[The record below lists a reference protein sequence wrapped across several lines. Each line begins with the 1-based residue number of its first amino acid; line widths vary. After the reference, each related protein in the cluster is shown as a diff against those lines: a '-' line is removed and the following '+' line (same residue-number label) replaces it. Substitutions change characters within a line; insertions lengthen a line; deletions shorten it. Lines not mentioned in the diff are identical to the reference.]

1 MVCRTKKKRDY
12 ADKIFTTNTYSAIA
26 HVTRPVEIPIKMKKE
41 NSIIDDSSEWYNT
54 FRDVRYCLDKE
65 YETVCKRY
73 DIDQDNRIYN
83 KIEKIS
89 REIADAIHYQETTA
103 NTKQY

>member
-26 HVTRPVEIPIKMKKE
+26 HVTRPMEIPIKMKKE

-54 FRDVRYCLDKE
+54 FIDVRYCLDKE

-83 KIEKIS
+83 KIEDVS
-89 REIADAIHYQETTA
+89 REIANAIHYQETT

>member
-1 MVCRTKKKRDY
+1 MVCRTKKNSY
-12 ADKIFTTNTYSAIA
+12 ADKIFATNTYSAIA
-26 HVTRPVEIPIKMKKE
+26 HVTRPKEIPMRIKKE
-41 NSIIDDSSEWYNT
+41 KSIIDDSSEWYNT
-54 FRDVRYCLDKE
+54 FIDVRYRLDKE

-83 KIEKIS
+83 KIEDVS
-89 REIADAIHYQETTA
+89 REIANAIHYQETT

>member
-1 MVCRTKKKRDY
+1 MVCRTKKNSY
-12 ADKIFTTNTYSAIA
+12 ADKIFVTNTHSAVA
-26 HVTRPVEIPIKMKKE
+26 HVTRPKEIPMRIKKE

-54 FRDVRYCLDKE
+54 FVDVRYRLDKE

-83 KIEKIS
+83 KIEDVS
-89 REIADAIHYQETTA
+89 REITNAIHYQETTA

>member
-89 REIADAIHYQETTA
+89 REIADAIHC
-103 NTKQY
+103 

>member
-1 MVCRTKKKRDY
+1 MVCRTKKVSY
-12 ADKIFTTNTYSAIA
+12 ADKIFVTNTYSAIA
-26 HVTRPVEIPIKMKKE
+26 HVTRPKEIPVKMEKE
-41 NSIIDDSSEWYNT
+41 KSIIDDSSEWYNT
-54 FRDVRYCLDKE
+54 FIDVRYRLDKE

-83 KIEKIS
+83 KIEDVS
-89 REIADAIHYQETTA
+89 REIANAIHYQETT